1 MSWFLNFYR
10 SALGKK
16 AVMALTGILLWG
28 FVLAHMAGNLKFF
41 LGPEALNHYGEW
53 LRVVGD
59 PLFPRGVLLWAA
71 RAGLILATLLH
82 VHAALAL
89 TAMNRRARP
98 QDYAAGTRSLRSSW
112 AARTMRWSGAAL
124 LLFVAY
130 HLMHFTFGNAH
141 QDFREGDVYHNVG
154 SAFRIGW
161 VTLLYLVAMALLGM
175 HLYHGLWSMFQSLGW
190 NHPRFNRW
198 RRAFAV
204 AFTLIIALGFM
215 VVPVAVAV
223 GWVRPADVAVAQA
236 R

>member
-1 MSWFLNFYR
+1 MSWFLNFYK

-16 AVMALTGILLWG
+16 AVMALTGIILWG
-28 FVLAHMAGNLKFF
+28 FVLAHMAGNLKYF
-41 LGPEALNHYGEW
+41 LGPQALNHYAEW
-53 LRVVGD
+53 LREVGE
-59 PLFPRGVLLWAA
+59 PIFPHRGLLWVA
-71 RAGLILATLLH
+71 RAGLLLATVLH

-89 TAMNRRARP
+89 TEINRRARP
-98 QDYAAGTRSLRSSW
+98 QDYAAGTKSLRASW

-124 LLFVAY
+124 LLFVVY

-141 QDFREGDVYHNVG
+141 QDFHPGDVYHNVV

-161 VTLLYLVAMALLGM
+161 VTLIYLVAMALLGM

-190 NHPRFNRW
+190 NHPRFNSW

-204 AFTLIIALGFM
+204 AFALIVALGFM
-215 VVPVAVAV
+215 AVPVVVAV
-223 GWVRPADVAVAQA
+223 GGVRPAAVAVAQV